1 MDLLTRPELLDRIA
15 AAYALGTLR
24 GGARR
29 RFEALARQSP
39 QARAAALLWQERLIG
54 LTELQAV
61 EVPSPNVWKRI
72 ENLLER
78 PAHRAGQ
85 AGPLRLW
92 RIAAW
97 GGALATV
104 AAVAVSLNLAR
115 VVDQQERQLA
125 QARLQAVQLAQR
137 NTELMAQLQAQPEIR
152 YVAVLADDKAAA
164 SLLAMFDPKHNTLM
178 LKRVGSFQEG
188 PEKSLQL
195 WAVPAAGGPQSLG
208 VLGPDAVMRLPAA
221 EQHLRQVPLLA
232 VSREPKGGAPAGSGP
247 TGPVLFKGAVLQT
260 PL

>member
-1 MDLLTRPELLDRIA
+1 MDLLTRPDLLDRIA
-15 AAYALGTLR
+15 AGYALGTLR

-54 LTELQAV
+54 LMELEAAQI
-61 EVPSPNVWKRI
+61 PSPNVWKRI

-78 PAHRAGQ
+78 PAAGQ
-85 AGPLRLW
+85 AAGPLRLW
-92 RIAAW
+92 RFAAW

-104 AAVAVSLNLAR
+104 AAVAVGLNLAR
-115 VVDQQERQLA
+115 TVDQQERQLA
-125 QARLQAVQLAQR
+125 QARQQATQLAQR
-137 NTELMAQLQAQPEIR
+137 NTDLMAQLQAQPEIR
-152 YVAVLADDKAAA
+152 YVAVLADDKASA

-178 LKRVGSFQEG
+178 LKRVGGFQEG
-188 PEKSLQL
+188 PDQSLQL

-221 EQHLRQVPLLA
+221 EQHLRQAPLLA
-232 VSREPKGGAPAGSGP
+232 VSLEPKGGAPAGSGP

>member
-1 MDLLTRPELLDRIA
+1 MDLLKRPELLDRIA
-15 AAYALGTLR
+15 AAHALGTLR

-29 RFEALARQSP
+29 RFESLARQSP

-54 LTELQAV
+54 LTELEAAQ
-61 EVPSPNVWKRI
+61 VPSPNVWKRI

-78 PAHRAGQ
+78 PAPRAAH

-92 RIAAW
+92 RFTTW

-104 AAVAVSLNLAR
+104 AAIAVSLNLAR
-115 VVDQQERQLA
+115 TVDQQERQLA
-125 QARLQAVQLAQR
+125 QARQQATQLAQR
-137 NTELMAQLQAQPEIR
+137 NTDLMTQLQAQPEIR
-152 YVAVLADDKAAA
+152 YVAVLADDKASA

-178 LKRVGSFQEG
+178 LKRIGGFQEG
-188 PEKSLQL
+188 PEQSLQL

-221 EQHLRQVPLLA
+221 EQHLRQAPLLA
-232 VSREPKGGAPAGSGP
+232 VSLEPKGGAPAGSGP